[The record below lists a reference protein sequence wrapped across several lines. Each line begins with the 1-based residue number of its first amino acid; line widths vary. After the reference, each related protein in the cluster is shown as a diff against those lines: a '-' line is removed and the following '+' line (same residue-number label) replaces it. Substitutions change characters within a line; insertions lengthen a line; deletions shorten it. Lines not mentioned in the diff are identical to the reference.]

1 MSRYDLP
8 VIPYLHRLTAVLFY
22 LFAGSFFAAYLLFY
36 NGIGGAFPK
45 WWLMIG
51 DLPLALV
58 AIIYGGT
65 SLYLSVKPKNGDSGS
80 LLMTIF
86 IPLTMIFS
94 ALVVMNFWP
103 LWAGQ

>member
-1 MSRYDLP
+1 M
-8 VIPYLHRLTAVLFY
+8 IPYLHRLTAVLFY
-22 LFAGSFFAAYLLFY
+22 LLAGSFFGAYLLFY
-36 NGIGGAFPK
+36 NGIGGTLPK

-51 DLPLALV
+51 DLPLALAAV
-58 AIIYGGT
+58 LYGGT

-86 IPLTMIFS
+86 IPLTLIFS

-103 LWAGQ
+103 MLAGR